1 MLTVPSTSDAPLHRG
16 PDVSVVVPTFNDRE
30 NVLELTH
37 RIEQSLQGISWEIIY
52 VDDDSPDRTAELLR
66 DLAAQDPRIRCIQRI
81 GRRGLSSACIEG
93 MLSSSAPYLAV
104 IDADLQHD
112 ERLLPQMLAELARG
126 EVDIVVGS
134 RYTLGASIGESD
146 AGRAP
151 LSRVAGRLSRSL
163 VPYGLTDP
171 MSDFFMLRRT
181 AFDHALRKLSAI
193 GSQILTDLFASSPQP
208 LRFKELAYE
217 FRSRRPADSKLDS
230 LTLWGSAMLR
240 MDKTFGH
247 IVPVRFVAFALVG
260 AMGVAVHFAMLTLLF
275 RFADLRFA
283 ESQAAATVF
292 TMSVNFVLNNQLT
305 YRDQRLHGLQWVRG
319 WLSFNLACG
328 VGGIMNVGLATY
340 LYQISGTWYFAAIAG
355 IVVGAV
361 WNYAVT
367 KSLTW
372 NNRAA

>member
-1 MLTVPSTSDAPLHRG
+1 
-16 PDVSVVVPTFNDRE
+16 
-30 NVLELTH
+30 
-37 RIEQSLQGISWEIIY
+37 
-52 VDDDSPDRTAELLR
+52 
-66 DLAAQDPRIRCIQRI
+66 
-81 GRRGLSSACIEG
+81 
-93 MLSSSAPYLAV
+93 
-104 IDADLQHD
+104 
-112 ERLLPQMLAELARG
+112 
-126 EVDIVVGS
+126 
-134 RYTLGASIGESD
+134 
-146 AGRAP
+146 
-151 LSRVAGRLSRSL
+151 
-163 VPYGLTDP
+163 
-171 MSDFFMLRRT
+171 
-181 AFDHALRKLSAI
+181 
-193 GSQILTDLFASSPQP
+193 
-208 LRFKELAYE
+208 
-217 FRSRRPADSKLDS
+217 
-230 LTLWGSAMLR
+230 

-260 AMGVAVHFAMLTLLF
+260 AIGVAVHFAMLTLLF